1 MMTRYPAPDVVPGDM
16 WGKRQRDPLLV
27 VVGGLISSY
36 MGAVGMLRRREIE
49 SPDIGRSRPMVVR
62 ERRVEANDENVVSL
76 VLAAPDGGELAS
88 WRPGAHLDIEL
99 PSGRKRQY
107 SLCGDPADSRLYRI
121 AVRRIPDGAGGSI
134 EIHDE
139 LSVGSEVVITGP
151 RNAFPFAMPG
161 FGSPA
166 ERVHFVAGGIGIT
179 PILPMMRM
187 AQRIGIDWSMVYTG
201 RSRESLPFLAEL
213 AEFGD
218 RVTIRT
224 DDEDG
229 LPEPTALLAGV
240 TETTAVYCCGPMP
253 MIDRMREMLR
263 TATGVEF
270 HYERFSAPPVVDG
283 KPFEVELART
293 GAVISV
299 PADRSALDAIADV
312 KPGVA
317 YSCRQGFC
325 GTCHVKV
332 LSGTP
337 DHREVTLTDD
347 EHDSGD
353 MLICV
358 SRADG
363 GRLVLDI

>member
-1 MMTRYPAPDVVPGDM
+1 M
-16 WGKRQRDPLLV
+16 WGKRKRDPLLV
-27 VVGGLISSY
+27 VVAGVINSY
-36 MGAVGMLRRREIE
+36 MGAVGMLRRREI
-49 SPDIGRSRPMVVR
+49 SGPDVGRSRPMVVQ

-76 VLAAPDGGELAS
+76 ILAAPDGGELEP
-88 WRPGAHLDIEL
+88 WRAGAHLDIEL

-107 SLCGDPADSRLYRI
+107 SLCGDPADSRVYRI

-161 FGSPA
+161 FGSTA
-166 ERVHFVAGGIGIT
+166 KRLHFVAGGIGIT
-179 PILPMMRM
+179 PILPMIRL
-187 AQRIGIDWSMVYTG
+187 AHRLGVDWTMVYSG
-201 RSRESLPFLAEL
+201 RSRESLPFLTEL

-224 DDEDG
+224 DDSDG
-229 LPEPTALLAGV
+229 LPDSVALLPGV

-253 MIDRMREMLR
+253 MIDVIRESLR
-263 TATGVEF
+263 DAPGIEF
-270 HYERFSAPPVVDG
+270 HFERFSAPPVVDG
-283 KPFEVELART
+283 NPFEVELARS

-347 EHDSGD
+347 EHENGD